1 MADRHSEHVG
11 SDRIP
16 LQPRRDGGACLSCTT
31 QGETPGECMIGIIS
45 LDRLR
50 GVCLVPRVWVL

>member
-45 LDRLR
+45 LVEE
-50 GVCLVPRVWVL
+50 GVFSPKGVGAI